1 MTESHSSVLARPLC
15 AELVQHLESAHQ
27 DSHSSRHDF
36 QLEILPSE
44 LAALIGDSP
53 ARSLHQ
59 LFGERVDVIKM
70 RRVQAKGQCINFHID
85 HAARTMQVPLN
96 PEEDYKGGRLL
107 WITERGLVQPPRPAG
122 SASIH
127 TQGIVHGVSTMQ
139 EGTRFGLF
147 FLQYA
152 PPEGGSEAA

>member
-1 MTESHSSVLARPLC
+1 M
-15 AELVQHLESAHQ
+15 ESAYQ
-27 DSHSSRHDF
+27 DSRSCNHDF

-44 LAALIGDSP
+44 LVALIGDAP
-53 ARSLHQ
+53 ADHLHR

-96 PEEDYKGGRLL
+96 PEEQYKGGRLL
-107 WITERGLVQPPRPAG
+107 WITERGLVRPPRPAG

-127 TQGIVHGVSTMQ
+127 TQGIVHGVSTME
-139 EGTRFGLF
+139 EGIRCGLF

-152 PPEGGSEAA
+152 PPQGVSEAA